1 MTNPIRTYRKKKG
14 LRQLDLALLLGVSE
28 MTVCHW
34 ERGAR
39 IPSQDVLSGLGKVL
53 GVPPGT
59 LERGL
64 KVYYEEKRERLEQSL
79 KV

>member
-1 MTNPIRTYRKKKG
+1 
-14 LRQLDLALLLGVSE
+14 